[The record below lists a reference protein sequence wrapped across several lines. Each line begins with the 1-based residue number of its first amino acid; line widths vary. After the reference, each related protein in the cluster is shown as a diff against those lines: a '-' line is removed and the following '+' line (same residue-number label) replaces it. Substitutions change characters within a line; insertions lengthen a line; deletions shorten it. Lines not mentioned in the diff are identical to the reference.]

1 MTPSLQQIG
10 ACDFIGL
17 NMLADSYAYN
27 QQHWSGLEML
37 LSAHIYGKLERNY
50 LVEST
55 NLGIDCLW
63 TDANWLQLS

>member
-17 NMLADSYAYN
+17 NMLADSYAHN

-50 LVEST
+50 LVE
-55 NLGIDCLW
+55 N
-63 TDANWLQLS
+63 AN